1 MASNNNGRTA
11 SESFKAQA
19 LVYRHMYG
27 ILDSMCLKWIV
38 DFRIPNIIHNHGKP
52 ITLLELVSVLKIPSA
67 KVDSTDL
74 FMHYMAH
81 NGFFDIVTIHGDDD
95 SNQEE
100 EEKEAF
106 ALTAAS
112 ELLIKGTENPSISP
126 VVEMF
131 LDDPTLSSSIH
142 HLNKWFYD
150 ENRPLYEITL
160 GKPLWEFLDKNPANL
175 SLFNDAMASDSQM
188 IKLALK
194 DHNMVFEG
202 LETIVD
208 VGGGNGTTALII
220 SEKFPALKCIVFDLP
235 MVVESLKGCNNL
247 SFVGGDMF
255 ESIPKADAI
264 LLKMIKLALKDHNMV
279 FEGLETIVDVGG
291 GNGTTALIISEKF
304 PALKCIVFDLPM
316 VVESLKGFNNLSF
329 VGGDMFDSIPKAD
342 AILLKMI
349 KLALKDHNMVFE
361 GLETIVDV
369 GGGNGTTAL
378 IISEKFPALKCI
390 VFDLPMVVESLKG
403 FNNLSFVGG
412 DMFDSIPKADAI
424 LLKLVLHNW
433 SDDNCI
439 KILKNCKDAVKVS
452 SKSKKGKIIILETV
466 INEEQDE
473 PEITRLKYLMTL
485 NMQIIHGRERTKE
498 EWKNIFYEAGLYNYK
513 IFPFTG
519 YLSLIEVY
527 P

>member
-220 SEKFPALKCIVFDLP
+220 SEKFPALKWIVFDLP
-235 MVVESLKGCNNL
+235 QVVKN
-247 SFVGGDMF
+247 
-255 ESIPKADAI
+255 
-264 LLKMIKLALKDHNMV
+264 
-279 FEGLETIVDVGG
+279 
-291 GNGTTALIISEKF
+291 
-304 PALKCIVFDLPM
+304 
-316 VVESLKGFNNLSF
+316 LKGFNNLSF

-403 FNNLSFVGG
+403 CNNLSFVGG
-412 DMFDSIPKADAI
+412 DMFESIPKADAI

-433 SDDNCI
+433 SDDNCV
-439 KILKNCKDAVKVS
+439 KILRNCKDAVNTS
-452 SKSKKGKIIILETV
+452 SKIKNKGKIIILEAV

-473 PEITRLKYLMTL
+473 PEITRLKFLM
-485 NMQIIHGRERTKE
+485 NISMHIILHGKERTKK
-498 EWKNIFYEAGLYNYK
+498 EWESIFYEAGLYNYK
-513 IFPFTG
+513 ISPFTG
-519 YLSLIEVY
+519 HLSLIEVY

>member
-220 SEKFPALKCIVFDLP
+220 SEKFPALKWIVFDLP
-235 MVVESLKGCNNL
+235 QVVKN
-247 SFVGGDMF
+247 
-255 ESIPKADAI
+255 
-264 LLKMIKLALKDHNMV
+264 
-279 FEGLETIVDVGG
+279 
-291 GNGTTALIISEKF
+291 
-304 PALKCIVFDLPM
+304 
-316 VVESLKGFNNLSF
+316 
-329 VGGDMFDSIPKAD
+329 
-342 AILLKMI
+342 
-349 KLALKDHNMVFE
+349 
-361 GLETIVDV
+361 
-369 GGGNGTTAL
+369 
-378 IISEKFPALKCI
+378 
-390 VFDLPMVVESLKG
+390 LKG

-433 SDDNCI
+433 SDDNCV
-439 KILKNCKDAVKVS
+439 KILRNCKDAVNTS
-452 SKSKKGKIIILETV
+452 SKIKNKGKIIILEAV

-473 PEITRLKYLMTL
+473 PEITRLKFLM
-485 NMQIIHGRERTKE
+485 NISMHIILHGKERTKK
-498 EWKNIFYEAGLYNYK
+498 EWESIFYEAGLYNYK
-513 IFPFTG
+513 ISPFTG
-519 YLSLIEVY
+519 HLSLIEVY

>member
-52 ITLLELVSVLKIPSA
+52 ITLSELVSLLKIPSA

-95 SNQEE
+95 SNQE

-131 LDDPTLSSSIH
+131 LDDPTLSSSMH

-160 GKPLWEFLDKNPANL
+160 GKPLWEFLDKNPTNL

-194 DHNMVFEG
+194 DHHMAFEG

-208 VGGGNGTTALII
+208 VGGGNGTTAQII

-235 MVVESLKGCNNL
+235 HVVKNLKRSNNL

-255 ESIPKADAI
+255 E
-264 LLKMIKLALKDHNMV
+264 
-279 FEGLETIVDVGG
+279 
-291 GNGTTALIISEKF
+291 
-304 PALKCIVFDLPM
+304 
-316 VVESLKGFNNLSF
+316 
-329 VGGDMFDSIPKAD
+329 
-342 AILLKMI
+342 
-349 KLALKDHNMVFE
+349 
-361 GLETIVDV
+361 
-369 GGGNGTTAL
+369 
-378 IISEKFPALKCI
+378 
-390 VFDLPMVVESLKG
+390 
-403 FNNLSFVGG
+403 
-412 DMFDSIPKADAI
+412 SIPKADAI

-439 KILKNCKDAVKVS
+439 KILRNCKDAVNAS
-452 SKSKKGKIIILETV
+452 SKNKNKGKIIILEAV

-473 PEITRLKYLMTL
+473 PEITRLKFLMNISMHIML
-485 NMQIIHGRERTKE
+485 HGKERTKK
-498 EWKNIFYEAGLYNYK
+498 EWESIFCVAGLYNYK
-513 IFPFTG
+513 ISPFTG
-519 YLSLIEVY
+519 HLSLIEVY